1 MNQILRKKI
10 IDADRNVPDTSEL
23 VKKRDYNAKITEIE
37 SKIPSICGLAYNA
50 ALAKVKIKI
59 LDFSGAFKKTKDI
72 EKKIVNLDYDN
83 YIIGQNLIS

>member
-1 MNQILRKKI
+1 MNQILRNKI
-10 IDADRNVPDTSEL
+10 SDADRDVPDTSEF

-59 LDFSGAFKKTKDI
+59 LDFSGAFKKIEDI
-72 EKKIVNLDYDN
+72 DKKIVNLDYDKN
-83 YIIGQNLIS
+83 IIDQNLIS